1 MSFRTKFKFRTKN
14 LGIFWC
20 IVAVIWKSVCY
31 TWYQQSWICRDAR
44 FGAKTKE
51 KKKRKR
57 KRKSWNL
64 GWKMTCLGIFK
75 LKFEKT
81 IAISDINTL
90 KFVQMRK
97 FVDNKKKIK
106 FRRKNAVYGYYSAV
120 ILKSYLWYLKSAMWN
135 LCKRKV
141 SCKNKCGAKNVP
153 HWYF

>member
-1 MSFRTKFKFRTKN
+1 MVIPEISTHEFVKMKSFEQIWNSLKFGPKMSFRTKFKFRTKN

-81 IAISDINTL
+81 IAIFDINTL

-97 FVDNKKKIK
+97 FVDNKKK
-106 FRRKNAVYGYYSAV
+106 S
-120 ILKSYLWYLKSAMWN
+120 N
-135 LCKRKV
+135 LGGKMPYMGIIRL
-141 SCKNKCGAKNVP
+141 
-153 HWYF
+153 